1 MGKEKLLS
9 SFVKVDTSRLVS
21 KESSKN
27 IEEEAKSKRD
37 ASQFENQTRLGVFFV
52 SLVIYVITAGA
63 ILLLIM
69 SSYHVYTIIN
79 QPVKLQSL
87 LSFFYSEI
95 KLFVT
100 TYQAVIAAIAGL
112 VFGDI
117 IKKDKKYSFS
127 S

>member
-1 MGKEKLLS
+1 M
-9 SFVKVDTSRLVS
+9 
-21 KESSKN
+21 
-27 IEEEAKSKRD
+27 
-37 ASQFENQTRLGVFFV
+37 

-79 QPVKLQSL
+79 QPDKLQSL

-112 VFGDI
+112 VFGDA
-117 IKKDKKYSFS
+117 IKKDKK
-127 S
+127 

>member
-9 SFVKVDTSRLVS
+9 SFVKVDTSKLVS

-79 QPVKLQSL
+79 QPDKLQSL

-112 VFGDI
+112 VFGDA
-117 IKKDKKYSFS
+117 IKKDKK
-127 S
+127 